1 MTNVAL
7 LDEPQSIPCSDTPD
21 MVTEAERELAAYL
34 LAVKEV
40 HGPQSVN
47 IAAEHWMK
55 ALDGMCLSITTAKR
69 PFRAVTYSALSSF
82 CHS

>member
-1 MTNVAL
+1 MMNVAL
-7 LDEPQSIPCSDTPD
+7 LDELQSISCSDTTY
-21 MVTEAERELAAYL
+21 MVTEAERELSAYL

-47 IAAEHWMK
+47 MAAEHWMN
-55 ALDGMCLSITTAKR
+55 ALNEICLSKTTAKE
-69 PFRAVTYSALSSF
+69 PFRVVTYSALSSF